1 MSGELDRLCAR
12 CGVEIEY
19 SDLWGNRRHA
29 SDATKLGLLKAM
41 GVPLETAAD
50 AGAALAGIEENA
62 WREVLP
68 PVRVTRAGAAP
79 SPIEITLPAG
89 RVAAEYGWV
98 LELESG
104 ERITGTL
111 RPDTLPQ
118 VASAES
124 AGTTFIRVNFTLA
137 AALPCG
143 YHRYT
148 LSADGRP
155 AAAMQLI
162 VCPGRCFEPPF
173 LAAGGRVWGP
183 AIQLYALKSA
193 RNWGI
198 GDLGDLEK
206 AAEFTAGA
214 GAGIVGVNPLHALFP
229 SQPHEASPYRPSS
242 RSRLNVLYLDVEA
255 IPDFS
260 ECAAATSLTRAPEFQ
275 ARLARLRATGLVD
288 YRGVAAAKFEVL
300 ELLYASFRERHL
312 ASDDERA
319 RAFRAFQAAGGE
331 RLRLHAVFEAL
342 QQHLS
347 RDDPEVWGWPA
358 WPEHYRDPRSKEVAA
373 FARDRAERVEYF
385 QYLQWQAD
393 AQLGGIARRVRE
405 LGMPIGLFQDLA
417 VGVSPGGSETW
428 IEAGLH
434 ALAARI
440 GCPPDDFN
448 LKGQEWGLPPWIP
461 QQLMAAAYAPYIA
474 TLREL
479 MRHAGALRIDHVMGL
494 MRLYCMPSDA
504 GAEEG
509 TYVSYPFADLLG
521 ILALE
526 SERNR
531 CLIIGE
537 DLGTV
542 PDAVRAAMAEH
553 GILAY
558 RPMYFERTP
567 EGEFRRPAEY
577 MRDAAVV
584 ITTHD
589 LPTLRSYWLG
599 DDLATRSAL
608 GLFPTE
614 ELRARQF
621 EDRDRDRPRLLA
633 ALEREG
639 LLPAGASPDPAGMND
654 ALNAAVHAFVA
665 RAPAKILMIQLED
678 LLGQVEQVNVPG
690 TTDERYPNWRRK
702 LPANLEEWVRDERV
716 TALLNVLDEERGTK
730 KP

>member
-12 CGVEIEY
+12 CGVELEY
-19 SDLWGNRRHA
+19 SDLWGNRRRA
-29 SDATKLGLLKAM
+29 SEAAKVGLLKAM
-41 GVPLETAAD
+41 GVPIETAAD
-50 AGAALAGIEENA
+50 AGAALAGIEESA

-68 PVRVTRAGAAP
+68 PVRVARVGAAP
-79 SPIEITLPAG
+79 LPIEITLPAG
-89 RVAAEYGWV
+89 RAASEYGWA

-104 ERITGTL
+104 ERIAGTL

-118 VASAES
+118 VASVER
-124 AGTTFIRVNFTLA
+124 AGTTYVRVNFMLTA
-137 AALPCG
+137 AVPCG

-148 LSADGRP
+148 LAEGGRP

-162 VCPGRCFEPPF
+162 VCPGRCFESPV
-173 LAAGGRVWGP
+173 LAAGGRVWGA

-198 GDLGDLEK
+198 GDFGDLET
-206 AAEFTAGA
+206 ATAFTAGA

-242 RSRLNVLYLDVEA
+242 RSQLNVLYLDVAA
-255 IPDFS
+255 ITDFD
-260 ECAAATSLTRAPEFQ
+260 ECEPARALVQTPGFQ
-275 ARLARLRATGLVD
+275 ARLEALRGSTLVD
-288 YRGVAAAKFEVL
+288 YPGVAAVKFEVL
-300 ELLYASFRERHL
+300 ELLYRSFRSRHL
-312 ASDDERA
+312 AIGSERA
-319 RAFRAFQAAGGE
+319 RTFRAFQAAGGE

-347 RDDPEVWGWPA
+347 RDDPAVWGWPA
-358 WPEHYRDPRSKEVAA
+358 WPEQYRDPGSASVAN
-373 FARDRAERVEYF
+373 FARDRLERVEYF

-393 AQLGGIARRVRE
+393 VQLGASARRARA

-417 VGVSPGGSETW
+417 VGVNPGGSEAW
-428 IEAGLH
+428 MQPGLH

-448 LKGQEWGLPPWIP
+448 LNGQEWGLPPWIP
-461 QQLMAAAYAPYIA
+461 QRLVAAAYGPYIA

-494 MRLYCMPSDA
+494 MRLYWIPAAA

-509 TYVSYPFADLLG
+509 TYVTYPFADLLG

-531 CLIIGE
+531 CLVIGE

-542 PDAVRAAMAEH
+542 PDAVRAAMAEY

-567 EGEFRRPAEY
+567 EGEFKRPAEY
-577 MRDAAVV
+577 MRDSAVV

-589 LPTLRSYWLG
+589 LPTLRGYWLG

-614 ELRARQF
+614 ELRARQL
-621 EDRDRDRPRLLA
+621 EDRGRDRPRLLA

-639 LLPAGASPDPAGMND
+639 LLPPGASPDPAGMND
-654 ALNAAVHAFVA
+654 ALNLAVHAFVA

-702 LPANLEEWVRDERV
+702 LPAALEEWSQDPQV
-716 TALLNVLDEERGTK
+716 TALLDTLRKERGK
-730 KP
+730 L